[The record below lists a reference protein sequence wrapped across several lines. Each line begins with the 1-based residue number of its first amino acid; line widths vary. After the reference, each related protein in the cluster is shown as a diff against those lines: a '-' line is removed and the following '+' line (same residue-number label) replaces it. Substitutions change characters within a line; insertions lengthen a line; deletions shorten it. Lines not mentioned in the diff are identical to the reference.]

1 MSAHRFTRRVIGV
14 SAIGALGALGG
25 VSLAM
30 GHDGEILTAIVVG
43 IVAVVTA
50 TLRKIE

>member
-1 MSAHRFTRRVIGV
+1 MSEHRFTRRVIGV
-14 SAIGALGALGG
+14 TAITALGALGAS
-25 VSLAM
+25 SLIM
-30 GHDGEILTAIVVG
+30 GHDGEILTAVVVG